1 MSSYIES
8 VVRLWRRDR
17 RRTAGAP
24 PRGRR
29 STFQPV
35 RDDSMRGA
43 RWAPLG

>member
-8 VVRLWRRDR
+8 VARLWRRER
-17 RRTAGAP
+17 RRVAAS

-35 RDDSMRGA
+35 RDDSMRGV
-43 RWAPLG
+43 RWTPLG